1 MASRCGI
8 VAERVADR
16 EYFVCQAPESLA
28 LIYDDELEWPEGTR
42 VGTKA
47 FVRQALKLAAA
58 AARPEPKMESA
69 APATGLSLA
78 VLVCGV
84 YIWSFQ
90 ERPPHRM
97 TL

>member
-8 VAERVADR
+8 VAKRVADR

-28 LIYDDELEWPEGTR
+28 LISDDELEWPEGTR

-58 AARPEPKMESA
+58 AARPEPERESA
-69 APATGLSLA
+69 APGTGLFLA
-78 VLVCGV
+78 MLVCGV
-84 YIWSFQ
+84 
-90 ERPPHRM
+90 
-97 TL
+97 

>member
-8 VAERVADR
+8 ISKRVADR

-28 LIYDDELEWPEGTR
+28 LISDDELEWPEGTR

-69 APATGLSLA
+69 APATGLCLA

-84 YIWSFQ
+84 YIFY
-90 ERPPHRM
+90 RGRNGRHIG
-97 TL
+97 